1 MSALS
6 PARARIPVKLLSKWA
21 CLSLF
26 SILLTPLGTAQ
37 TSAVQAKI
45 QDHLRRAQSALDGK
59 QTDAAAREFA
69 AVVGLD
75 PKNPDAHAGLG
86 LIKFMQG
93 DCPAATVELKEALA
107 AHPSIPHARALLAIC
122 DKRAGKLSAGAELVS
137 SFETLRDE
145 KLRTQVGLELLS
157 LYDAQGD
164 VDRSLPVMH
173 TLVALNPD
181 DPNILYFAQ
190 RLYSEL
196 ADDTLNK
203 LAIVGPDSARMQ
215 QAIAEHLVNAGDLSN
230 AIVHYRAAIE
240 IDPRLPGT
248 HFELA
253 EAILESAPSS
263 PAAQTE
269 AGAEIESDI
278 KTNGDSARAECLLAR
293 IAILRGQMDD
303 AFARF
308 SRAIALHANNVEAEV
323 GMARLL
329 MMREQPAE
337 ALKYLLKAVAA
348 DPLNA
353 EAHFRLA
360 AAYRRLHQPDDARQE
375 LKLFQ
380 EIKKTNQQVRD
391 FYHQMNKPAKPEA
404 GDLVDSEAGD
414 SVVDPK

>member
-1 MSALS
+1 
-6 PARARIPVKLLSKWA
+6 VKLLSKWA
-21 CLSLF
+21 ACLPLF
-26 SILLTPLGTAQ
+26 SILLVPTGTAQ
-37 TSAVQAKI
+37 TSAGQATV
-45 QDHLRRAQSALDGK
+45 QDHLRRAQSALDAK
-59 QTDAAAREFA
+59 QTDAAASELA
-69 AVVGLD
+69 AVLALD
-75 PKNPDAHAGLG
+75 PKNPEALAGLG
-86 LIKFMQG
+86 LVKFMQG
-93 DCPAATVELKEALA
+93 DCPAATVELKHALA
-107 AHPSIPHARALLAIC
+107 AQPSLARARALLAIC
-122 DKRAGKLSAGAELVS
+122 DKRAGRASARAELAS
-137 SFETLRDE
+137 SFETLRDA

-157 LYDAQGD
+157 VYDSQAE

-215 QAIAEHLVNAGDLSN
+215 QAIAEHLVNSGDLPN
-230 AIVHYRAAIE
+230 AIVHYRAAIK

-253 EAILESAPSS
+253 EAILELAPSN
-263 PAAQTE
+263 AQSQSE
-269 AGAEIESDI
+269 SEVELDAEV
-278 KTNGDSARAECLLAR
+278 KANGDNAKTECLFAR
-293 IAILRGQMDD
+293 IDILRGQTDD
-303 AFARF
+303 AFLRF
-308 SRAIALHANNVEAEV
+308 RRAIALDPNDVEAQL

-329 MMREQPAE
+329 MMREQPSK
-337 ALKYLLKAVAA
+337 ALKYLLKAAAA

-360 AAYRRLHQPDDARQE
+360 AAYRRVDRPDDARQE
-375 LKLFQ
+375 IKLFQ

-404 GDLVDSEAGD
+404 GDLMESDAGD
-414 SVVDPK
+414 GTLDPK